1 MGGNHVITGTHTV
14 GTSGI
19 QALNYTYNGAT
30 LGVTITFSTQAV
42 NPFIAG
48 QLVILTG
55 FSSLNNTD
63 YTVYSAT
70 ASSIVIGRTGTG
82 TAIASDPGWSN
93 FNAGSQIS
101 ISPNNTSMSV
111 QGTANISGG
120 IIAKTFSGNG
130 AAITSLDY
138 NNITTN
144 KPSTA
149 VTSTAAAA
157 GGGFSYS
164 TTSGFSFTPS
174 LTYSVGS
181 PGTPSGSGSVS
192 LSGGV
197 FTYTPPVIP
206 AQYVLPDATT
216 SSKGGVSIGTG
227 LAVSGGIVTN
237 NGVVGLSA
245 GTGMSVS
252 GSPGG
257 TYTVTN
263 NGVTGIT
270 AGTGV
275 AVSGSAGG
283 SYTINIG
290 QAVNTTSSV
299 NFGSVTIGS
308 ATTATILLSCFGA
321 IVSYDNITAY
331 ASSDIKFKENI
342 RPIPNALE
350 KVLYIGG
357 KLFDW
362 KDDYLASKGGADD
375 YLYRKQD
382 FGIIAQDA
390 QKVFPEA
397 VRTKPDG
404 TLAVDYEKLC
414 ALAFQAIVEQEE
426 KHKQQIESLQSQ
438 IDTIMKLLKDKE

>member
-1 MGGNHVITGTHTV
+1 M
-14 GTSGI
+14 
-19 QALNYTYNGAT
+19 
-30 LGVTITFSTQAV
+30 
-42 NPFIAG
+42 
-48 QLVILTG
+48 
-55 FSSLNNTD
+55 
-63 YTVYSAT
+63 
-70 ASSIVIGRTGTG
+70 
-82 TAIASDPGWSN
+82 
-93 FNAGSQIS
+93 
-101 ISPNNTSMSV
+101 
-111 QGTANISGG
+111 
-120 IIAKTFSGNG
+120 
-130 AAITSLDY
+130 
-138 NNITTN
+138 
-144 KPSTA
+144 
-149 VTSTAAAA
+149 
-157 GGGFSYS
+157 
-164 TTSGFSFTPS
+164 
-174 LTYSVGS
+174 
-181 PGTPSGSGSVS
+181 
-192 LSGGV
+192 
-197 FTYTPPVIP
+197 
-206 AQYVLPDATT
+206 PDATT

-414 ALAFQAIVEQEE
+414 ALAFAAIKELKSEIEE
-426 KHKQQIESLQSQ
+426 
-438 IDTIMKLLKDKE
+438 LKKK